1 MEYYNV
7 IDKIIEKYQDKNKN
21 ESLIPL
27 LQDINQELNYL
38 PEDTLINISNKLDIP
53 LNRIYSVVTFYTA
66 FTLEPRGK
74 NIINVCDG
82 TSCHVRG
89 SEKIISTIEQK
100 LKIKIGETSKD
111 KNFTLEIVRC
121 VGCCSLS
128 PVIRIGENK
137 YGRMNSRKMKRLIK
151 KYSK

>member
-1 MEYYNV
+1 LEYYNV

>member
-1 MEYYNV
+1 MKYHNV

-38 PEDTLINISNKLDIP
+38 PEDALINVSNKLNIP

-100 LKIKIGETSKD
+100 LNIKIGETSKD
-111 KNFTLEIVRC
+111 RKFTLEIVRC
-121 VGCCSLS
+121 LGCCSLS
-128 PVIRIGENK
+128 PIIRIDGNT
-137 YGRMNSRKMKRLIK
+137 YGRMNSRKMKRIIK